1 MPVTPR
7 PLGPLGTS
15 RRRVLLSTALVLAG
29 GLAGTITALAP
40 SSSVAAATG
49 DKSVRVGYQK
59 YGTLSILKSRGSLE
73 RAFAAKG
80 VKVNWLLF
88 PAGPALLEALNTGSI
103 DLGSVGEAPP
113 IFAQAANNPFVYVA
127 SSTPNPRGEG
137 ILVPRNSPL
146 RSVKDLKGKKVALNK
161 GSNVHYLLV
170 KLLEKNGL
178 RYSDINVVFL
188 PPADAR
194 AAYEAGSVDA
204 WVIWDPFFTQAK
216 RATNSRVLADGE
228 GVVANREFFLFSRD
242 FARTRTRDAKTI
254 LGELEKT
261 DSWAKKNVGAVASQL
276 SPELKID
283 APTLVEV
290 LNRRPSGIVPISP
303 AIISYQQNVADT
315 FRELKLIPSRINVK
329 EKVYSDPVF
338 KAK

>member
-1 MPVTPR
+1 MPVNPR
-7 PLGPLGTS
+7 PTGLLRTS
-15 RRRVLLSTALVLAG
+15 RRQVLLSSALVLAG
-29 GLAGTITALAP
+29 GLASTITALAP
-40 SSSVAAATG
+40 SGSVAAEAS

-80 VKVNWLLF
+80 VKVDWLLF
-88 PAGPALLEALNTGSI
+88 PSGPALLEALNTGSI
-103 DLGSVGEAPP
+103 HLGSVGEAPP

-127 SSTPNPRGEG
+127 SSTPNPHGEG

-178 RYSDINVVFL
+178 QYSDVKVVFL

-204 WVIWDPFFTQAK
+204 WVIWDPFFTQAR

-228 GVVANREFFLFSRD
+228 GVVANREFFIFSRD
-242 FARTRTRDAKTI
+242 FAKGRSKDTKTI
-254 LGELEKT
+254 LTELDKT
-261 DSWAKKNVGAVASQL
+261 DSWAKKNVRAVANQL

-303 AIISYQQNVADT
+303 TIVSYQQNVADT
-315 FRELKLIPSRINVK
+315 FRELKLIPSKLNVK